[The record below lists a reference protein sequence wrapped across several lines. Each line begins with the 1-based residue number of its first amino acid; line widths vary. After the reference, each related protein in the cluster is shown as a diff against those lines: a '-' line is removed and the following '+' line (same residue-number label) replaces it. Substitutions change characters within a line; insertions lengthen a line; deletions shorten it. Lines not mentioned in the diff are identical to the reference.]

1 MGSDNNTTIIYD
13 YHWEDLEKIRRE
25 EDERKQKRLLDEK
38 IAEYNLEAKRLEI
51 ERLVK
56 LDELNFQKEIQR
68 LKVEEKKNDQMN
80 IRETL
85 KITNNHEE
93 NMKSLINSET
103 KINNEFKQTIRK
115 YDDEKELNTIKERN
129 SFLFDNKKMEM
140 DFELNYKKLL
150 IDDYDNKEKR
160 HNERKRDEENF
171 EARKMELNYNLRKEM
186 QGILRLQKRD
196 SMENQRLTQ
205 EMFEKAKIESKK
217 ENNYFL
223 IKQKELND
231 NYNLRDKEINND
243 FLIKNKDIA
252 RKEKNE
258 HEKNENERL
267 RILEEGKN
275 NDKNFQL
282 NMKNL
287 EMSHTRMLGE
297 LDRQKKMDE
306 INAKNNHEKDMRLID
321 ERMGERKCNHEKE
334 MKDMDYKHEIDK
346 IELENKF
353 KLQMDLSNK
362 QFQMQMSMLQMNG
375 TLILNNYNA
384 MIKNNQKENQ
394 SDKDNHNQNSIPLM
408 FPLCGFQMMDMNNMK
423 QNEKNNMMNP
433 NNLFAF
439 PMMNMMV
446 NSNQK

>member
-1 MGSDNNTTIIYD
+1 MD
-13 YHWEDLEKIRRE
+13 K
-25 EDERKQKRLLDEK
+25 
-38 IAEYNLEAKRLEI
+38 
-51 ERLVK
+51 
-56 LDELNFQKEIQR
+56 
-68 LKVEEKKNDQMN
+68 
-80 IRETL
+80 RETL

-129 SFLFDNKKMEM
+129 SFLIDNKKMEM

-243 FLIKNKDIA
+243 LLIKNKDIA